1 MQWYTE
7 EVIRDRHRWDWF
19 RTARLYPRPW
29 FTNVSCELVAV
40 LVDPVNNNNNNNN
53 NNIFLPSQL
62 AYSKNYLIKQ
72 ITNMYLE
79 L

>member
-1 MQWYTE
+1 ME
-7 EVIRDRHRWDWF
+7 IF
-19 RTARLYPRPW
+19 LNIRLYYKALNAW
-29 FTNVSCELVAV
+29 I
-40 LVDPVNNNNNNNN
+40 NNNNN

>member
-1 MQWYTE
+1 MML
-7 EVIRDRHRWDWF
+7 IRGP
-19 RTARLYPRPW
+19 T
-29 FTNVSCELVAV
+29 
-40 LVDPVNNNNNNNN
+40 NNN